1 MNEQDFIEKMTEI
14 MDTEYSFTMDTNL
27 EDIEEWDS
35 LSYVTFLTMCKSMRK
50 KISPDAII
58 NAKKVRDLYELIAE
72 PAAC

>member
-27 EDIEEWDS
+27 VDIEEWDS
-35 LSYVTFLTMCKSMRK
+35 LSYVTFLTMCKSMQK
-50 KISPDAII
+50 KVSPDAII
-58 NAKKVRDLYELIAE
+58 NAKTVRDLYELITE

>member
-35 LSYVTFLTMCKSMRK
+35 LSYVTFLTMCKSMQK
-50 KISPDAII
+50 KVAPDAII
-58 NAKKVRDLYELIAE
+58 NAKKVRDLYELITE